1 MRLGYNNIHRLP
13 HGYFG
18 WRDANTTSV
27 VEAEPVR
34 KLTVGDFFPTCQ
46 LILLNSKGDKNY
58 LQITHNDRSISLE
71 DVQSEYI
78 FIELY
83 NELCHQCLQEVKNYK
98 SLYSMLNET
107 SSLQDRV
114 KMMGIGVG
122 SKKRHVAK
130 FRKQHGIQF
139 PLFADEKSGI
149 FSCLGKP
156 TLPTAYLV
164 QRDYNGARR
173 IIFVQSGHIRS
184 TEKLME
190 KLQSFVSVEHSAVSD
205 QPPAH

>member
-1 MRLGYNNIHRLP
+1 MRLGYKNIYRLP

-18 WRDANTTSV
+18 WRDANTRAVYKTES
-27 VEAEPVR
+27 VR
-34 KLTVGDFFPTCQ
+34 KLTVGDFFPACQ

-58 LQITHNDRSISLE
+58 LQIQHNDRSISLE
-71 DVQSEYI
+71 DVQSEYL

-83 NELCHQCLQEVKNYK
+83 NELCYQCLQEVKNYK
-98 SLYSMLNET
+98 SLYTLLNET
-107 SSLQDRV
+107 SSLQDTV

-139 PLFADEKSGI
+139 PLFADENSGI

-164 QRDYNGARR
+164 KRDHNGARK

-184 TEKLME
+184 TQELLGKV
-190 KLQSFVSVEHSAVSD
+190 KSIVAGTAQ
-205 QPPAH
+205 